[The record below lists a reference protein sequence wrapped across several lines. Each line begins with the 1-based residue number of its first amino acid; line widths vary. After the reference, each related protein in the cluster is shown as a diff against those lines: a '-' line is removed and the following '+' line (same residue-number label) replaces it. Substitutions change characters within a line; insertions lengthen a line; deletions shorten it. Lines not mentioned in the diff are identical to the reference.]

1 MSNSSDDGQRDDT
14 KVYAVIMA
22 GGAGTRFWPA
32 SRELRPKQLLA
43 LAGDDDETLLAATVR
58 RLAPL
63 VPPERVYIA
72 TGKRLV
78 EATAKALPQ
87 VPRANML
94 AEPVPRN
101 TAPCIGWAAATIAR
115 QDPDAV
121 VMVLP
126 SDHFI
131 EDEAGFRAV
140 LARALAGARAGFL
153 TTIGIVPTRPE
164 TGYGYIEVGP
174 EVQPG
179 LTGVA
184 RFVEKPD
191 LARAQAYVDGK
202 KHLWNAGMFFFQARV
217 MKEAID
223 RFLPDLGRGLD
234 ALDRAA
240 AESPAREAASLEE
253 IFPTLPSISI
263 DHGVMEKAPR
273 LAVVEGSFGWND
285 VGSWQSAWELAEK
298 DADGN
303 ALPPGGVTVDARGN
317 LVSDRTTGAGAGV
330 KKVFALVG
338 VSDLVV
344 VETDDAVLII
354 PRERAQDVRA
364 VVQALKTR
372 GDAKLT

>member
-1 MSNSSDDGQRDDT
+1 MSNSSDDGQKDDT

-32 SRELRPKQLLA
+32 SRELLPKQLLA
-43 LAGDDDETLLAATVR
+43 LAGNDDETLLAATVR

-78 EATAKALPQ
+78 DATAEALPQ

-115 QDPDAV
+115 QDPEAI

-131 EDEAGFRAV
+131 EDEAGFRDV

-202 KHLWNAGMFFFQARV
+202 KHLWNAGMFFFRARV

-223 RFLPDLGRGLD
+223 RFLPELGRGLD

-240 AESPAREAASLEE
+240 AESPAREAAALEE
-253 IFPTLPSISI
+253 VFPTLPSVSI

-285 VGSWQSAWELAEK
+285 VGSWQSAWELAKK

-303 ALPPGGVTVDARGN
+303 ALPEGGVAVDARGN
-317 LVSDRTTGAGAGV
+317 LVSDRTTGASPR
-330 KKVFALVG
+330 KVFALVG

-372 GDAKLT
+372 GDSKLT